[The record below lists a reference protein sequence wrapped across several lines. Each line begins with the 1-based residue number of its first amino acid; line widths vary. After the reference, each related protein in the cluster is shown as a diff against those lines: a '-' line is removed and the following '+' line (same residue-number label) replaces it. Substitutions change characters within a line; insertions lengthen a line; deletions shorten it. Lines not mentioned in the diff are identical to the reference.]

1 MAVCAKLLTKNLVK
15 FNRTFTTFSVLRS
28 QTKLT
33 SERYPNLARGNF
45 AVLDDAD
52 LKHFEGILDSGKIS
66 ILICKSIILSFENL
80 VG

>member
-15 FNRTFTTFSVLRS
+15 FNRTLTTFSVLRS

-33 SERYPNLARGNF
+33 SERHPNLSRGNF

-52 LKHFEGILDSGKIS
+52 LKYFENILDSGKIS
-66 ILICKSIILSFENL
+66 IDYPKNNYVI
-80 VG
+80 